1 MNNNEIRYVKEH
13 EAGNPPSGNTPQGP
27 RKPRSNR
34 NVWIGLAVVAA
45 LFVLLMVVVS
55 VHGKSIG
62 DNAHTEKAW
71 ASGTPNVVVLHID
84 GTIEGEGDTYNQ
96 GWVDDTIR
104 TAQND
109 KDNKAI
115 LLRID
120 SPGGTVYHSD
130 ETWRF
135 LESYKKKTKR
145 PVYAY
150 CESLCAS
157 GGYYIASAAND
168 IRANRNS
175 LVGSIGV
182 IGGSF
187 VDASKLMDKLGVDMT
202 VVHSGNNKLMG
213 SIYAPP
219 TEEQLAI
226 MQSISDEAY
235 DQFVGI
241 VAQGRGKSADAIRP
255 LADGRIYS
263 AKQALENGLIDG
275 IDTYTGYKKMIRKEL
290 KSDVDFV
297 ERSYEK
303 PFTWT
308 DHLGILQSGV
318 SPFSSILPQNDVE
331 RTIEYLE
338 SLQSGYPKYLYEG

>member
-1 MNNNEIRYVKEH
+1 MSNNNIRYVKQDSV
-13 EAGNPPSGNTPQGP
+13 GGPQPPKGP
-27 RKPRSNR
+27 SQKPRSNR
-34 NVWIGLAVVAA
+34 NMWIGLGVAVA
-45 LFVLLMVVVS
+45 LFVLLVAVIMS
-55 VHGKSIG
+55 ADDTDIRDHSK
-62 DNAHTEKAW
+62 KAW
-71 ASGTPNVVVLHID
+71 ASGTPNVVVMHID

-96 GWVDDTIR
+96 SWVNDTIR
-104 TAQND
+104 SAQND
-109 KDNKAI
+109 RDNRAI

-150 CESLCAS
+150 CERLCAS
-157 GGYYIASAAND
+157 GGYYIASAAGD

-187 VDASKLMDKLGVDMT
+187 VDASALMDKLGIDMT

-213 SIYAPP
+213 SIYEPP

-235 DQFVGI
+235 EQFLGI
-241 VAQGRGKSADAIRP
+241 VAQGRSKSAEDIRP
-255 LADGRIYS
+255 LADGRIYT
-263 AKQALENGLIDG
+263 AKQATENGLIDG
-275 IDTYTGYKKMIRKEL
+275 IETYTGYKKMIRKEL
-290 KSDVDFV
+290 KKDVDFV
-297 ERSYEK
+297 ETSYEK
-303 PFTWT
+303 PATWT
-308 DHLGILQSGV
+308 DHLGILKSSG
-318 SPFSSILPQNDVE
+318 SPLSALLPQNDVE